1 MVDTISVEPKSNV
14 RTNVLHDY
22 ENYTYNLQ
30 LWALTKDSFNKLY
43 DGILPGGEPALLKD
57 AELLISN
64 GGISQDENRSPSFSV
79 DFGLDN
85 LEIESI
91 IGNRAEGKGAD
102 ALNIR
107 FDIIEPYSV
116 TLLDRLSQVVV
127 RNGLGLD
134 FKTLI
139 YCLKIQFLG
148 YGALGIPQTIEG
160 TTKYIPFT
168 MLNMTF
174 SITNKGAV
182 YKCQGIP
189 QKDFSMSVMDNEI
202 PIHLEMQGSTLGE
215 LLGAKKL
222 SPGAGST
229 ARTDSTPASTS
240 TTPSPKNLTKQ
251 LKDYEEYKVY
261 NNSQKIANEYYFELD
276 PALYD
281 AIVIDP
287 KKAEDG
293 QRAMSEITGSKGQAV
308 ASGGR
313 KGQITFDSTQ
323 GKFVAQAGSRLTDL
337 LDNMLKMT
345 DFTKKQV
352 NISAPVKDK
361 PVTLWK
367 IFPKIFIKGYD
378 EATNTIARKV
388 TFVITRYD
396 YYGLPHPNMGQKP
409 TPKGCIVKDYD
420 YMYTG
425 ANKDVMKVDIEYKIA
440 FFEVFNA
447 LKDQYTENSNK
458 GTGEVSDTTDVVDN
472 AVDRSLVKG
481 SRKPVSGIG
490 PQQTSGASTVNKETI
505 VVGELMNLLLDNA
518 ADMIR
523 LDLQIVGDPDWVQ
536 QDNVLY
542 EVSKLPAGSKTLT
555 NGTISYY
562 DSITCFDFN
571 FKAPLKDY
579 DDTTGIF
586 DVQTGKTSA
595 IFSGTYQV
603 LKVTSNFSRGRFTQK
618 LDNVRVRIQDEKQIK
633 APATSGTSSLTSRPI
648 VQTNE

>member
-1 MVDTISVEPKSNV
+1 MVDTISVTPSANV
-14 RTNVLHDY
+14 RTNILHGY
-22 ENYTYNLQ
+22 ENYTYNLE
-30 LWALTKDSFNKLY
+30 LWALTISSFNKLY
-43 DGILPGGEPALLKD
+43 SGISPGNEASLLSD

-64 GGISQDENRSPSFSV
+64 GGMSKSQNRSPSFPV
-79 DFGLDN
+79 DFVIDN

-107 FDIIEPYSV
+107 FDIIEPYSI
-116 TLLDRLSQVVV
+116 TLLDRLSQVVI
-127 RNGLGLD
+127 RNGLGID

-148 YGALGIPQTIEG
+148 YGPLGIPQTIEG
-160 TTKYIPFT
+160 ATKYIPFT
-168 MLNMTF
+168 MLNMSF

-189 QKDFSMSVMDNEI
+189 QKDMALTVTDNEI
-202 PIHLEMQGSTLGE
+202 PIHLEMQGTTLGQ
-215 LLGAKKL
+215 LLGATKL
-222 SPGAGST
+222 PPAGGGST
-229 ARTDSTPASTS
+229 ARTDTTTTAPSTS
-240 TTPSPKNLTKQ
+240 ISPKNLSKI
-251 LKDYEEYKVY
+251 LNDFEKYKANFPTASKAV
-261 NNSQKIANEYYFELD
+261 QEFDNEYYFELD
-276 PALYD
+276 PDLFDAL
-281 AIVIDP
+281 VLDP

-293 QRAMSEITGSKGQAV
+293 QRAMSEVSGSKGAEV

-313 KGQITFDSTQ
+313 QGKITFDSTQ
-323 GKFVAQAGSRLTDL
+323 GKFVAQAGTRITDL
-337 LDNMLKMT
+337 LDTMLKMT

-352 NISAPVKDK
+352 SLSGPTKK

-367 IFPKIFIKGYD
+367 IFPKMYIKGYD
-378 EATNTIARKV
+378 HKTNTFARKV
-388 TFVITRYD
+388 TYVITKYD
-396 YYGLPHPNMGQKP
+396 YYGLPHPNMGQQT
-409 TPKGCIVKDYD
+409 TPQGCIVKNYD

-425 ANKDVMKVDIEYKIA
+425 SNQDVMKLDIDYKVA

-447 LKDQYTENSNK
+447 VSTEYTDNSNK
-458 GTGEVSDTTDVVDN
+458 GTGEVIEDTSIPAN
-472 AVDRSLVKG
+472 AEFDKAITKSARLGK
-481 SRKPVSGIG
+481 SGIAS
-490 PQQTSGASTVNKETI
+490 QQTSGASTTSNEVI

-518 ADMIR
+518 GDMIK
-523 LDLQIVGDPDWVQ
+523 LDLQIVGDPDWIQ

-562 DSITCFDFN
+562 DSITCFNFN

-586 DVQTGKTSA
+586 DVQPGKTAA

-603 LKVTSNFSRGRFTQK
+603 LRVVNNFSRGRFTQK
-618 LDNVRVRIQDEKQIK
+618 LDNVRVRIQDDKQ
-633 APATSGTSSLTSRPI
+633 
-648 VQTNE
+648 VTNTTN